1 MNGVIVNRVAESG
14 LETIDLAT
22 FLPKHQPLLFD
33 LKDYLFKGLILREKE
48 FRTALTTLDWTQYQG
63 KTVLVT
69 CSADVV
75 IPMWAY
81 MLVATN
87 LSPFAND
94 MFLMN
99 EAQWRNQELIKAIR
113 NIETEAYRDRRVVIK
128 GCGKEPISE
137 EAYFEITKKLQPVVK
152 SILYGEPCSTVPV
165 YKKSKTSSENQ
176 P

>member
-14 LETIDLAT
+14 LETIDLTT
-22 FLPKHQPLLFD
+22 FLPKQQPLLFD
-33 LKDYLFKGLILREKE
+33 LKEYLFKGLILREKE
-48 FRTALTTLDWTQYQG
+48 FRTALSTLDWTQYQG

-137 EAYFEITKKLQPVVK
+137 EAYFEITQKLQPVVK